1 MGGTQQS
8 RLIKKLKVVTLL
20 ELKNVVS
27 LKMIRKARKII
38 VKIKGVCS

>member
-8 RLIKKLKVVTLL
+8 RLIKKIKSCYFIRTQ
-20 ELKNVVS
+20 KCGQ